1 MPVNTIETK
10 FAKLLKNTC
19 QTPYYMIDYFRLK
32 FVNSFVRYFSKG
44 LNAYSLR
51 LDDVK

>member
-19 QTPYYMIDYFRLK
+19 QTPYYMIDYFETKVYEFFRAIL
-32 FVNSFVRYFSKG
+32 FEGAERIQSQIG
-44 LNAYSLR
+44 
-51 LDDVK
+51 